1 MGLGGKGSTI
11 RFDGFLIDLMEMAA
25 AIDKNENA
33 LGLNGT

>member
-25 AIDKNENA
+25 DKNENV